1 MFVISETKR
10 NSGAT
15 IYLNLT
21 SFNIRTPTSR
31 VWNDTTLCKKI
42 FLILTYFVFCSKTR
56 GQSVPEGS
64 WSTLIC
70 ISNAGCCVLLCCTG
84 RFSQQQNFPAWRLRF
99 FSIPLQQFF
108 FSRFRTI
115 DSGKILVASRPLS
128 ESNWNNLAS
137 RRKISSHIMLSI
149 ISTFECSFS
158 WLCWGSLDDPA
169 FFQDPD
175 TEF

>member
-1 MFVISETKR
+1 MFVIFR
-10 NSGAT
+10 NKKEFWCYDLPKSDFFQHPNT
-15 IYLNLT
+15 HFQSLKWYRPVQEDISY
-21 SFNIRTPTSR
+21 FN
-31 VWNDTTLCKKI
+31 
-42 FLILTYFVFCSKTR
+42 VFRCSKTR
-56 GQSVPEGS
+56 WQSVPEGS

-70 ISNAGCCVLLCCTG
+70 ISIAGCCVLLCCTG

-115 DSGKILVASRPLS
+115 DSGKIFVASRPLS

-169 FFQDPD
+169 FFQDTD